1 MRFPPQFLDELRAR
15 LPVSDVVGRRVK
27 LKKAG
32 REWKG
37 LSPFNKERTPSFFVN
52 DQKGF
57 YHDFSSGKH
66 GDIFRF
72 VMETEGVDFPEAV
85 ERLAG
90 LAGVAVPKLTREAE
104 AQESRRHTLHQ
115 VCEEAAAFFEAM
127 LASRVGAKA
136 RGYLADRGLDPA
148 TQLKF
153 RLGYAPAERFALKEH
168 LGKLGISVDDMV
180 EAGLLV
186 SGDEIPVPYDRFR
199 NRVMF
204 PIADFGGRIVA
215 FGGRALDKDAPAKYL
230 NSPETP
236 LFHKGAMLYNGAA
249 ARQAAHRGAPVI
261 AVEGYVDVIAMVTA
275 GYAATVA
282 PLGTALTTDQLAH
295 LWKMANEPILCFDG
309 DAAGRRAAY
318 RAIDLALPL
327 IKPGKSLLFATLPDG
342 HDPDDLVRSGGP
354 GAIADVLAGARP
366 LGEVLWGRETE
377 GARVDTPER
386 RAGLEARINEL
397 ANAIGDEA
405 VRRYYRQDL
414 RERLRSLVAP
424 APAPGRAGLGRSD
437 PGRFTPDRRR
447 PPSGRGQ
454 PGRGARPGAGFLP
467 EALGPA
473 SARLQASSIVRGSRT
488 ALPPR
493 EALILVAAC
502 NHPWLIEHH
511 AEELADLEFLNADA
525 DLLRRSMLD
534 AVASIG
540 EITAPALREALL
552 GRDCAAVLA
561 RIEKAVTH
569 FADWPAWDGAAAEDI
584 RQWWNHVLTLH
595 RRNRTLNR
603 ELKEAER
610 ALGDEPSEEN
620 FARLQDVR
628 VRLQAIDGTEASIE
642 GFGASSGRPGRGL

>member
-1 MRFPPQFLDELRAR
+1 
-15 LPVSDVVGRRVK
+15 
-27 LKKAG
+27 
-32 REWKG
+32 
-37 LSPFNKERTPSFFVN
+37 
-52 DQKGF
+52 
-57 YHDFSSGKH
+57 
-66 GDIFRF
+66 
-72 VMETEGVDFPEAV
+72 
-85 ERLAG
+85 
-90 LAGVAVPKLTREAE
+90 
-104 AQESRRHTLHQ
+104 
-115 VCEEAAAFFEAM
+115 
-127 LASRVGAKA
+127 
-136 RGYLADRGLDPA
+136 
-148 TQLKF
+148 
-153 RLGYAPAERFALKEH
+153 
-168 LGKLGISVDDMV
+168 
-180 EAGLLV
+180 
-186 SGDEIPVPYDRFR
+186 
-199 NRVMF
+199 
-204 PIADFGGRIVA
+204 
-215 FGGRALDKDAPAKYL
+215 
-230 NSPETP
+230 
-236 LFHKGAMLYNGAA
+236 
-249 ARQAAHRGAPVI
+249 
-261 AVEGYVDVIAMVTA
+261 VDVIAMVTA

-282 PLGTALTTDQLAH
+282 PLGTALTTDQLGH

-366 LGEVLWGRETE
+366 LAEVLWGRETQ
-377 GARVDTPER
+377 GTRIDTPER

-414 RERLRSLVAP
+414 RERMRNLVAP
-424 APAPGRAGLGRSD
+424 AVAPGRSV

-447 PPSGRGQ
+447 PPTGRAGW
-454 PGRGARPGAGFLP
+454 GRGARPGAGFAP

-493 EALILVAAC
+493 EALILLAAC

-511 AEELADLEFLNADA
+511 AEELADLEFLNGDA

-534 AVASIG
+534 AVASLT
-540 EITAPALREALL
+540 EITAAALREALL
-552 GRDCAAVLA
+552 GRDCGPVLA

-569 FADWPAWDGAAAEDI
+569 FADWPAWEGAAAEDI

-595 RRNRTLNR
+595 RKNRTLNR

-628 VRLQAIDGTEASIE
+628 VRLEAIDGTEASIE
-642 GFGASSGRPGRGL
+642 GFGASSGRASRGL

>member
-27 LKKAG
+27 LRKAG

-57 YHDFSSGKH
+57 YHDFSSGRH
-66 GDIFRF
+66 GDIFKF

-104 AQESRRHTLHQ
+104 AQENRRHTLHQ
-115 VCEEAAAFFEAM
+115 VCEEAAAFFEAT
-127 LASRVGAKA
+127 LASRAGAKA
-136 RGYLADRGLDPA
+136 RGYLADRGLDPS

-168 LGKLGISVDDMV
+168 LGKLGISVDDMI

-186 SGDEIPVPYDRFR
+186 TGDDIPVPYDRFR

-236 LFHKGAMLYNGAA
+236 LFHKGAMLYNGAT

-282 PLGTALTTDQLAH
+282 PLGTALTTEQLAL

-309 DAAGRRAAY
+309 DSAGRRAAY

-342 HDPDDLVRSGGP
+342 HDPDDLVRSGGS

-386 RAGLEARINEL
+386 RAGFEARINEL
-397 ANAIGDEA
+397 TNAIGDEA
-405 VRRYYRQDL
+405 VRRYYRQDM
-414 RERLRSLVAP
+414 RERMRNLVAP
-424 APAPGRAGLGRSD
+424 APSPARSAPGRFA
-437 PGRFTPDRRR
+437 PDRRR
-447 PPSGRGQ
+447 PPSGRGEA
-454 PGRGARPGAGFLP
+454 GRGARPGTGFGQEP
-467 EALGPA
+467 LGPA
-473 SARLQASSIVRGSRT
+473 SARLSRELHRARLAHRAAAARGPDPARRLQPSVAHREPCRGT
-488 ALPPR
+488 GRPR
-493 EALILVAAC
+493 IPQRRRRLAA
-502 NHPWLIEHH
+502 PV
-511 AEELADLEFLNADA
+511 DA
-525 DLLRRSMLD
+525 RR
-534 AVASIG
+534 G
-540 EITAPALREALL
+540 
-552 GRDCAAVLA
+552 GLA
-561 RIEKAVTH
+561 RRGHGAG
-569 FADWPAWDGAAAEDI
+569 PARGAARARMRSGARPD
-584 RQWWNHVLTLH
+584 
-595 RRNRTLNR
+595 R
-603 ELKEAER
+603 EGGDPFCRLAG
-610 ALGDEPSEEN
+610 LG
-620 FARLQDVR
+620 
-628 VRLQAIDGTEASIE
+628 
-642 GFGASSGRPGRGL
+642 GRGGGGHPPVVEPCSYLAS